1 MSPVPPYKTPTDVVA
16 LTNPLLAWSGPL
28 REPASVSAPVEPKE
42 EVAVAPKRAEENA
55 PRFAKKELVEV
66 AFVSV
71 AFVVMRPPLKLR
83 SVVVAFDGKR

>member
-1 MSPVPPYKTPTDVVA
+1 MEEVAPTI
-16 LTNPLLAWSGPL
+16 PLRASSGPL
-28 REPASVSAPVEPKE
+28 RLVSVRTPADENDD
-42 EVAVAPKRAEENA
+42 VAVAPKRAVENA